1 MDYKKAN
8 YYYTVTH
15 LHTRFSATEQH
26 SMSHILTKYHLSF
39 KVQQCFSTFVD
50 NVFSESDVMAA
61 QLDKPFQDPDQYTRT
76 WSTHF
81 HVSSF
86 QGS

>member
-15 LHTRFSATEQH
+15 MHPSFSATEQL
-26 SMSHILTKYHLSF
+26 SMSHIFTKYHLVF
-39 KVQQCFSTFVD
+39 KIEQCFSTFVD
-50 NVFSESDVMAA
+50 NVFSESDVIAA
-61 QLDKPFQDPDQYTRT
+61 WLDKPFQDPDQYTHS

-86 QGS
+86 QVS